1 MLTDDR
7 ATIEDLIEI
16 IGDDPKREGL
26 LDTPKRVLKAYKEL
40 FAGYTQDPAE
50 ILQRVFKDG
59 IDYDQMIV
67 VKNIPFVSFCEHH
80 MLPFTGIAHVGYL
93 PKGCVVGLSKI
104 PRVVDVFA
112 KRLQVQERLTDQ
124 IADAI
129 FDNLQPQGV
138 GVIISASHTCMSMRG
153 VEKHGASM
161 ATTALRGTFM
171 QHEHKQ
177 EFYKMVEMELS

>member
-1 MLTDDR
+1 MYTGNES
-7 ATIEDLIEI
+7 TIEDLIEL
-16 IGDDPKREGL
+16 IGDNPKREGL
-26 LDTPKRVLKAYKEL
+26 LDTPKRVLKAYQEL
-40 FAGYTQDPAE
+40 FAGYKQDPAD

-80 MLPFTGIAHVGYL
+80 LLPFTGIAHVGYL

-129 FDNLQPQGV
+129 FDHLGPQGV
-138 GVIISASHTCMSMRG
+138 GVVISASHTCMSMRG

-161 ATTALRGTFM
+161 VTTALRGTFM
-171 QHEHKQ
+171 LHEHKN
-177 EFYKMVEMELS
+177 EFYKMVEMGIA